1 MQTQIL
7 PSRAALVD
15 RIALQFEYGQNLIC
29 LLGPSGLGKSYLLE
43 TFITDKYLDFNKAF
57 VQLSGKMTDQQFM
70 TELLEQSFSN
80 PLIDHSLSL
89 SENFYQLYKQQP
101 YGDCLWVIDGGRHL
115 SEELIQQLEILAK
128 QSPSTLYILIASQ
141 SVGQFSQAVE
151 IHLEALNL
159 SESKQLMR
167 WFFDNLPVEEDP
179 VFRTFLQEAHGNPAL
194 LLAWQP
200 EQQSADIRVPEKS
213 YKLLYIILL
222 LLTTMLLIIGFLYK
236 ADMTEWWKA
245 HYQQDTVSAVAT
257 ALPAETIVNRQV
269 ESDERVSE
277 QALDKLTKPEQAIT
291 EHAVN
296 TTPVAQPPVETSEK
310 ESHENEIHDNNV
322 AAIVDSLF
330 PAEQQHAAQDS
341 EQQSTEEIATAINTN
356 TKPVVAALEQT
367 TESELTLEGNAWY
380 LTQPDDHYVIQLL
393 AVTKP
398 EISDKFISE
407 NDLLGQVNTYRSLR
421 SGKPWWIVTYGSYAT
436 LNEAKKGVTTL
447 SDNVRKNQPFYKKIS
462 KIKQEIASLNQ

>member
-1 MQTQIL
+1 MQSQIL

-101 YGDCLWVIDGGRHL
+101 CGDCLWVIDGGRHL

-194 LLAWQP
+194 LLAWEP
-200 EQQSADIRVPEKS
+200 EQQTADIRTPEKS
-213 YKLLYIILL
+213 YKLLYLILL
-222 LLTTMLLIIGFLYK
+222 LITTMLLIIGFLYK

-245 HYQQDTVSAVAT
+245 HYQQDTTSSVAT
-257 ALPAETIVNRQV
+257 ALPAE
-269 ESDERVSE
+269 
-277 QALDKLTKPEQAIT
+277 
-291 EHAVN
+291 AVIN
-296 TTPVAQPPVETSEK
+296 SPVASKEPVLEQSQDELQAQQPVDGSDSK
-310 ESHENEIHDNNV
+310 DHDNESHNNNV
-322 AAIVDSLF
+322 AAIVDSLL
-330 PAEQQHAAQDS
+330 PAEPVTQET
-341 EQQSTEEIATAINTN
+341 EQPTTDE
-356 TKPVVAALEQT
+356 VVAASISDAESAIEAEQP
-367 TESELTLEGNAWY
+367 LVGNAWY
-380 LTQPDDHYVIQLL
+380 LSQPDDNFVIQLL
-393 AVTKP
+393 AVTKQ
-398 EISDKFISE
+398 EISDKFINE
-407 NDLLGQVNTYRSLR
+407 NGLQGQVNTYKSLR
-421 SGKPWWIVTYGSYAT
+421 SGKLWWIVTYGSYAT

>member
-1 MQTQIL
+1 MQSQIL

-43 TFITDKYLDFNKAF
+43 TFITDKYHNFNKAF

-89 SENFYQLYKQQP
+89 SENFYQLYKQQAC
-101 YGDCLWVIDGGRHL
+101 GDCLWVIDGGRHL

-194 LLAWQP
+194 LLAWEP
-200 EQQSADIRVPEKS
+200 EQQTADIRTPEKS
-213 YKLLYIILL
+213 YKLLYLILL
-222 LLTTMLLIIGFLYK
+222 LITTMLLIIGFLYK

-245 HYQQDTVSAVAT
+245 HYQQDTTSSVAT
-257 ALPAETIVNRQV
+257 ALPAEAVVNGPV
-269 ESDERVSE
+269 ESKELVIE
-277 QALDKLTKPEQAIT
+277 QAQDEPPAQQ
-291 EHAVN
+291 
-296 TTPVAQPPVETSEK
+296 PVDGSDSK
-310 ESHENEIHDNNV
+310 NHDNEGHNNNV
-322 AAIVDSLF
+322 AAIVDSLL
-330 PAEQQHAAQDS
+330 PVEPVTQETEQPTTD
-341 EQQSTEEIATAINTN
+341 E
-356 TKPVVAALEQT
+356 VVAAIISDAEQA
-367 TESELTLEGNAWY
+367 ESAIEPEQPLAGNAWY
-380 LTQPDDHYVIQLL
+380 LSQPDDNFVIQLL
-393 AVTKP
+393 AVTKQ
-398 EISDKFISE
+398 EISDKFINE
-407 NDLLGQVNTYRSLR
+407 NGLQGQVNTYQSLR
-421 SGKPWWIVTYGSYAT
+421 SGKLWWIVTYGSYAT

>member
-1 MQTQIL
+1 MQSQIL

-80 PLIDHSLSL
+80 PLIDHALSL

-101 YGDCLWVIDGGRHL
+101 CGDCLWVIDGGRHL
-115 SEELIQQLEILAK
+115 SEELIQQLEVLAK

-141 SVGQFSQAVE
+141 SAGQFSQAVE
-151 IHLEALNL
+151 IHLESLNL

-200 EQQSADIRVPEKS
+200 EQQTADIRAPEKS
-213 YKLLYIILL
+213 YKLLYLILL
-222 LLTTMLLIIGFLYK
+222 LITTMVLIIGFLYK

-245 HYQQDTVSAVAT
+245 HYQQDTTNSVAT
-257 ALPAETIVNRQV
+257 ALPAEAVINGRV
-269 ESDERVSE
+269 ESKELVLE
-277 QALDKLTKPEQAIT
+277 QAQDDLQAEQQVAT
-291 EHAVN
+291 NDEDN
-296 TTPVAQPPVETSEK
+296 TTQAAKVPVDNSAIENREN
-310 ESHENEIHDNNV
+310 ESHNNNV
-322 AAIVDSLF
+322 AAIVDSLL
-330 PAEQQHAAQDS
+330 PAERITHETEQPTTDEVIAAV
-341 EQQSTEEIATAINTN
+341 IND
-356 TKPVVAALEQT
+356 AEQT
-367 TESELTLEGNAWY
+367 ESAIEPELPLVGNAWY
-380 LTQPDDHYVIQLL
+380 LSQPDDNFVIQLL
-393 AVTKP
+393 AVTKK
-398 EISDKFISE
+398 EISDKFITE
-407 NDLLGQVNTYRSLR
+407 NGLQGQVKTYQSLR
-421 SGKPWWIVTYGSYAT
+421 NGKPWWIVTYGSYST
-436 LNEAKKGVTTL
+436 LNDAKKGVTTL

>member
-1 MQTQIL
+1 MQSQIL

-101 YGDCLWVIDGGRHL
+101 CGDCLWVIDGGRHL

-200 EQQSADIRVPEKS
+200 EQQTADIRTPEKS
-213 YKLLYIILL
+213 YKLLYLILL
-222 LLTTMLLIIGFLYK
+222 LITTMLLIIGFLYK

-245 HYQQDTVSAVAT
+245 HYQQDTTSSVAT
-257 ALPAETIVNRQV
+257 ALPAEAVINSPEASKEPVL
-269 ESDERVSE
+269 E
-277 QALDKLTKPEQAIT
+277 QAQDEPQAQQPVAT
-291 EHAVN
+291 NDDNN
-296 TTPVAQPPVETSEK
+296 TTLETEMPVDGSDSK
-310 ESHENEIHDNNV
+310 NHNNNV
-322 AAIVDSLF
+322 AAIVDSLL
-330 PAEQQHAAQDS
+330 PAEPVTQET
-341 EQQSTEEIATAINTN
+341 EQPTTDE
-356 TKPVVAALEQT
+356 VVAVISISDAESAIEAEQP
-367 TESELTLEGNAWY
+367 LVGNAWY
-380 LTQPDDHYVIQLL
+380 LSQPDDNFVIQLL
-393 AVTKP
+393 AVTKQ
-398 EISDKFISE
+398 EISDKFINE
-407 NDLLGQVNTYRSLR
+407 NGLQGQVNTYQSLR

-436 LNEAKKGVTTL
+436 LNDAKKGVTTL

>member
-1 MQTQIL
+1 MQSQIL

-101 YGDCLWVIDGGRHL
+101 CGDCLWVIDGGRHL

-200 EQQSADIRVPEKS
+200 EQQTADIRAPEKS
-213 YKLLYIILL
+213 YKLLYLILL
-222 LLTTMLLIIGFLYK
+222 LITTMLLIIGFLYK

-245 HYQQDTVSAVAT
+245 HYQQDTTSSVAT
-257 ALPAETIVNRQV
+257 ALPAEAVINSPVASKEPVLEQ
-269 ESDERVSE
+269 SQDEP
-277 QALDKLTKPEQAIT
+277 QAQQPVATNDDN
-291 EHAVN
+291 N
-296 TTPVAQPPVETSEK
+296 TTLETEMPVDGSDSK
-310 ESHENEIHDNNV
+310 NHNNESHNNNV
-322 AAIVDSLF
+322 AAIVDSLL
-330 PAEQQHAAQDS
+330 PAEPVTQET
-341 EQQSTEEIATAINTN
+341 EQPTTDE
-356 TKPVVAALEQT
+356 VVAAIISDAEQA
-367 TESELTLEGNAWY
+367 ESAIEAEQPLAGNAWY
-380 LTQPDDHYVIQLL
+380 LSQPDDNFVIQLL
-393 AVTKP
+393 AVTKQ
-398 EISDKFISE
+398 EISDKFINE
-407 NDLLGQVNTYRSLR
+407 NGLQEQVNTYQSLR

-436 LNEAKKGVTTL
+436 LNDAKKGVTTL

>member
-1 MQTQIL
+1 MQSQIL

-80 PLIDHSLSL
+80 PLIDHALSL

-101 YGDCLWVIDGGRHL
+101 CGDCLWVIDGGRHL
-115 SEELIQQLEILAK
+115 SEELIQQLEVLAK

-141 SVGQFSQAVE
+141 SAGQFSQAVE
-151 IHLEALNL
+151 IHLESLNL

-200 EQQSADIRVPEKS
+200 EQQTADIRAPEKS
-213 YKLLYIILL
+213 YKLLYLILL
-222 LLTTMLLIIGFLYK
+222 LIATMVLIIGFLYK

-245 HYQQDTVSAVAT
+245 HYQQDTTSTVAT
-257 ALPAETIVNRQV
+257 ALPAEAVINSPV
-269 ESDERVSE
+269 ESKEPAS
-277 QALDKLTKPEQAIT
+277 
-291 EHAVN
+291 EHAQGESQAEQQVTN
-296 TTPVAQPPVETSEK
+296 HDAVDTTQAANGPVDNSAIENREN
-310 ESHENEIHDNNV
+310 ESHNNNV
-322 AAIVDSLF
+322 AAIVDSLL
-330 PAEQQHAAQDS
+330 PAERITQETEQPTTDEVIAAV
-341 EQQSTEEIATAINTN
+341 IND
-356 TKPVVAALEQT
+356 AEQT
-367 TESELTLEGNAWY
+367 ESAIEPELPLVGNAWY
-380 LTQPDDHYVIQLL
+380 LSQPDDNFVIQLL
-393 AVTKP
+393 AVTKK
-398 EISDKFISE
+398 EISDKFITE
-407 NDLLGQVNTYRSLR
+407 NGLQGQVNTYQSLR
-421 SGKPWWIVTYGSYAT
+421 SGKPWWIVTYGSYTT
-436 LNEAKKGVTTL
+436 LNDAKKGVTTL

>member
-1 MQTQIL
+1 MQSQIL

-80 PLIDHSLSL
+80 PLIDHALSL

-101 YGDCLWVIDGGRHL
+101 CGDCLWVIDGGRHL
-115 SEELIQQLEILAK
+115 SEELIQQLEVLAK

-141 SVGQFSQAVE
+141 SAGQFSQAVE
-151 IHLEALNL
+151 IHLESLNL

-194 LLAWQP
+194 LLAWEP
-200 EQQSADIRVPEKS
+200 EQQTADIRTPEKS
-213 YKLLYIILL
+213 YKLLYLILL
-222 LLTTMLLIIGFLYK
+222 LITTMVLIIGFLYK

-245 HYQQDTVSAVAT
+245 HYQQDTANSVAT
-257 ALPAETIVNRQV
+257 ALPAEAVINARV
-269 ESDERVSE
+269 ESKELVLE
-277 QALDKLTKPEQAIT
+277 QAQDDLQAEQQVAT
-291 EHAVN
+291 NDEDN
-296 TTPVAQPPVETSEK
+296 TTQAAKVPVDNSAIENREN
-310 ESHENEIHDNNV
+310 ESHNNNV
-322 AAIVDSLF
+322 AAIVDSLL
-330 PAEQQHAAQDS
+330 PAERITQETEQPTTDEVIAAV
-341 EQQSTEEIATAINTN
+341 IND
-356 TKPVVAALEQT
+356 AEQT
-367 TESELTLEGNAWY
+367 EFAIEPELPLVGNAWY
-380 LTQPDDHYVIQLL
+380 LSQPDDNFVIQLL
-393 AVTKP
+393 AVTKK
-398 EISDKFISE
+398 EISDKFITE
-407 NDLLGQVNTYRSLR
+407 NGLQGQVNTYQSLR
-421 SGKPWWIVTYGSYAT
+421 SGKSWWIVTYGSYTT
-436 LNEAKKGVTTL
+436 LNDAKKGVTTL

>member
-1 MQTQIL
+1 MQSQIL

-80 PLIDHSLSL
+80 PLIDHALSL

-101 YGDCLWVIDGGRHL
+101 CGDCLWVIDGGRHL

-151 IHLEALNL
+151 IHLESLNL

-200 EQQSADIRVPEKS
+200 EQQSADIRAPEKS
-213 YKLLYIILL
+213 YKLLYLILL
-222 LLTTMLLIIGFLYK
+222 LITTMLLIIGFLYK

-245 HYQQDTVSAVAT
+245 HYQQDTTNSVVT
-257 ALPAETIVNRQV
+257 ALPAEAVINGRV
-269 ESDERVSE
+269 ESKEPALE
-277 QALDKLTKPEQAIT
+277 QAQDELQAEQQVVTNDAD
-291 EHAVN
+291 N
-296 TTPVAQPPVETSEK
+296 TTLAAKVPVDNSVIENREN
-310 ESHENEIHDNNV
+310 ESHNNNV
-322 AAIVDSLF
+322 AAIVDSLL
-330 PAEQQHAAQDS
+330 PAERITQET
-341 EQQSTEEIATAINTN
+341 EQPTTDE
-356 TKPVVAALEQT
+356 VVAAIVSNAEQA
-367 TESELTLEGNAWY
+367 EPAIEPELPLKENAWY
-380 LTQPDDHYVIQLL
+380 LSQPDDNFVIQLL
-393 AVTKP
+393 AVTKQ
-398 EISDKFISE
+398 EISDKFITE
-407 NDLLGQVNTYRSLR
+407 NGLQGQVNTYQTIR
-421 SGKPWWIVTYGSYAT
+421 SGKQWWIVTYGSYTT
-436 LNEAKKGVTTL
+436 LNDAKKGVTTL

>member
-1 MQTQIL
+1 MQSQIL

-43 TFITDKYLDFNKAF
+43 TFITDKYHNFNKAF

-80 PLIDHSLSL
+80 PLIDHALSL

-101 YGDCLWVIDGGRHL
+101 CGDCLWVIDGGRHL

-151 IHLEALNL
+151 IHLEALNI

-167 WFFDNLPVEEDP
+167 WFFDSLPVEEDP

-200 EQQSADIRVPEKS
+200 EQQTADIRAPEKS
-213 YKLLYIILL
+213 YKLLYLILL
-222 LLTTMLLIIGFLYK
+222 LITTMLLIIGFLYK

-245 HYQQDTVSAVAT
+245 HYQQDTTSTVAT
-257 ALPAETIVNRQV
+257 ALPAEAVINGPV
-269 ESDERVSE
+269 ESKEPAS
-277 QALDKLTKPEQAIT
+277 
-291 EHAVN
+291 EHAQGESQAEQQVTN
-296 TTPVAQPPVETSEK
+296 HDAVDTTQAANGPVDNSEIENREK
-310 ESHENEIHDNNV
+310 ESHNNNV
-322 AAIVDSLF
+322 AAIVDSLL
-330 PAEQQHAAQDS
+330 PAEQVAEET
-341 EQQSTEEIATAINTN
+341 EQPTPDEVATAILSNAE
-356 TKPVVAALEQT
+356 PIAGEV
-367 TESELTLEGNAWY
+367 TESEPQQSLVGNAWY
-380 LTQPDDHYVIQLL
+380 LTQPDDNFVIQLL
-393 AVTKP
+393 AVTKQ
-398 EISDKFISE
+398 EISDKFINE
-407 NDLLGQVNTYRSLR
+407 NGLQGQVKTYQSLR
-421 SGKPWWIVTYGSYAT
+421 NGKPWWIVTYGSYST
-436 LNEAKKGVTTL
+436 LNDAKKGVTTL

>member
-1 MQTQIL
+1 MQSQIL

-80 PLIDHSLSL
+80 PLIDHALSL

-101 YGDCLWVIDGGRHL
+101 CGDCLWVIDGGRHL

-151 IHLEALNL
+151 IHLESLNL

-200 EQQSADIRVPEKS
+200 EQQSADIRAPEKS
-213 YKLLYIILL
+213 YKLLYLILL
-222 LLTTMLLIIGFLYK
+222 LITTMLLIIGFLYK

-245 HYQQDTVSAVAT
+245 HYQQDTTNSVVT
-257 ALPAETIVNRQV
+257 ALPAEAVINGRV
-269 ESDERVSE
+269 ESKEPALE
-277 QALDKLTKPEQAIT
+277 QAQDELQAEQQVVTNDAD
-291 EHAVN
+291 N
-296 TTPVAQPPVETSEK
+296 TTQAAKVPVDNSVIENREN
-310 ESHENEIHDNNV
+310 ESHNNNV
-322 AAIVDSLF
+322 AAIVDSLL
-330 PAEQQHAAQDS
+330 PAERITQET
-341 EQQSTEEIATAINTN
+341 EQPTTDE
-356 TKPVVAALEQT
+356 VVAAIVSNAEQA
-367 TESELTLEGNAWY
+367 EPAIEPELPLKENAWY
-380 LTQPDDHYVIQLL
+380 LSQPDDNFVIQLL
-393 AVTKP
+393 AVTKQ
-398 EISDKFISE
+398 EISDKFITE
-407 NDLLGQVNTYRSLR
+407 NGLQGQVNTYQTIR
-421 SGKPWWIVTYGSYAT
+421 SGKQWWIVTYGSYTT
-436 LNEAKKGVTTL
+436 LNDAKKGVTTL

>member
-1 MQTQIL
+1 MQSQIL

-101 YGDCLWVIDGGRHL
+101 CGDCLWVIDGGRHL

-200 EQQSADIRVPEKS
+200 EQQTADIRTPEKS
-213 YKLLYIILL
+213 YKLLYLILL
-222 LLTTMLLIIGFLYK
+222 LITTMLLIIGFLYK

-245 HYQQDTVSAVAT
+245 HYQQDTTSSVAT
-257 ALPAETIVNRQV
+257 ALPAEAVINSPEASKEPVL
-269 ESDERVSE
+269 E
-277 QALDKLTKPEQAIT
+277 QAQDESQAQQPVAT
-291 EHAVN
+291 NDDNN
-296 TTPVAQPPVETSEK
+296 TTLETELPVDGSDSK
-310 ESHENEIHDNNV
+310 NHNNESHNNNV
-322 AAIVDSLF
+322 AAIVDSLL
-330 PAEQQHAAQDS
+330 PAEPIAQET
-341 EQQSTEEIATAINTN
+341 EQPMADE
-356 TKPVVAALEQT
+356 VVAASISDAESAIEPEQP
-367 TESELTLEGNAWY
+367 LVGNAWY
-380 LTQPDDHYVIQLL
+380 LSQPDDNFVIQLL
-393 AVTKP
+393 AVTKQ
-398 EISDKFISE
+398 EISDKFINE
-407 NDLLGQVNTYRSLR
+407 NGLQGQVNTYQSLR
-421 SGKPWWIVTYGSYAT
+421 SGKLWWIVTYGSYAT

>member
-1 MQTQIL
+1 MQSQIL

-101 YGDCLWVIDGGRHL
+101 CGDCLWVIDGGRHL

-200 EQQSADIRVPEKS
+200 EQQTADIRTPEKS
-213 YKLLYIILL
+213 YKLLYLILL
-222 LLTTMLLIIGFLYK
+222 LITTMLLIIGFLYK

-245 HYQQDTVSAVAT
+245 HYQQDTTSSVAT
-257 ALPAETIVNRQV
+257 ALPAEALINSPEASKEPVL
-269 ESDERVSE
+269 E
-277 QALDKLTKPEQAIT
+277 QAQDESQAQQPVAT
-291 EHAVN
+291 NDDNN
-296 TTPVAQPPVETSEK
+296 TTLETELPVDGSDSK
-310 ESHENEIHDNNV
+310 NHNNESHNNNV
-322 AAIVDSLF
+322 AAIVDSLL
-330 PAEQQHAAQDS
+330 PAEPIAQET
-341 EQQSTEEIATAINTN
+341 EQPMADE
-356 TKPVVAALEQT
+356 VVAASISDAESAIEPEQP
-367 TESELTLEGNAWY
+367 LVGNAWY
-380 LTQPDDHYVIQLL
+380 LSQPDDNFVIQLL
-393 AVTKP
+393 AVTKQ
-398 EISDKFISE
+398 EISDKFINE
-407 NDLLGQVNTYRSLR
+407 NGLQGQVNTYQSLR
-421 SGKPWWIVTYGSYAT
+421 SGKLWWIVTYGSYAT

>member
-1 MQTQIL
+1 MQSQIL

-101 YGDCLWVIDGGRHL
+101 CGDCLWVIDGGRHL

-128 QSPSTLYILIASQ
+128 QGPSTLYILIASQ

-194 LLAWQP
+194 LLAWEP
-200 EQQSADIRVPEKS
+200 EQQTADIRTPEKS
-213 YKLLYIILL
+213 YKLLYLILL
-222 LLTTMLLIIGFLYK
+222 LITTMLLIIGFLYK

-245 HYQQDTVSAVAT
+245 HYQQDTTSSVAT
-257 ALPAETIVNRQV
+257 ALPAEAVINSPVASKEPVLEQ
-269 ESDERVSE
+269 SQDEL
-277 QALDKLTKPEQAIT
+277 QAQQPVAIND
-291 EHAVN
+291 N
-296 TTPVAQPPVETSEK
+296 TTQAAEMPVDGSDSK
-310 ESHENEIHDNNV
+310 DHDNESHYNNV
-322 AAIVDSLF
+322 AAIVDSLL
-330 PAEQQHAAQDS
+330 PAEPIAQET
-341 EQQSTEEIATAINTN
+341 EQPMADE
-356 TKPVVAALEQT
+356 VVAAIISDAESAIEAEQP
-367 TESELTLEGNAWY
+367 LVGNAWY
-380 LTQPDDHYVIQLL
+380 LSQPDDNFVIQLL
-393 AVTKP
+393 AVTKQ
-398 EISDKFISE
+398 EISDKFINE
-407 NDLLGQVNTYRSLR
+407 NGLQGQVNTYQSLR
-421 SGKPWWIVTYGSYAT
+421 SGKLWWIVTYGSYAT

>member
-1 MQTQIL
+1 MQSQIL

-101 YGDCLWVIDGGRHL
+101 CGDCLWVIDGGRHL

-128 QSPSTLYILIASQ
+128 QGPSTLYILIASQ

-200 EQQSADIRVPEKS
+200 ELQTADIRAPEKS
-213 YKLLYIILL
+213 YKLLYVILL
-222 LLTTMLLIIGFLYK
+222 LITTMLLIIGFLYK

-245 HYQQDTVSAVAT
+245 HYQQDTTSSVAT
-257 ALPAETIVNRQV
+257 ALPAEAVVNGPELV
-269 ESDERVSE
+269 TE
-277 QALDKLTKPEQAIT
+277 QAQDGPQAEQQVDTNDDDNTTHAANLPAGSSDNKKPE
-291 EHAVN
+291 N
-296 TTPVAQPPVETSEK
+296 
-310 ESHENEIHDNNV
+310 ENHNNNV
-322 AAIVDSLF
+322 AAIVDSLL
-330 PAEQQHAAQDS
+330 PAEPVTQET
-341 EQQSTEEIATAINTN
+341 EQPTTDE
-356 TKPVVAALEQT
+356 VVAAIISDAEQA
-367 TESELTLEGNAWY
+367 ESAIEAEQPLVGNAWY
-380 LTQPDDHYVIQLL
+380 LSQPDDNFVIQLL
-393 AVTKP
+393 AVTKQ
-398 EISDKFISE
+398 EISDKFINE
-407 NDLLGQVNTYRSLR
+407 NGLQGQVNTYQSLR

>member
-1 MQTQIL
+1 MQSQIL

-101 YGDCLWVIDGGRHL
+101 CGDCLWVIDGGRHL

-128 QSPSTLYILIASQ
+128 QGPSTLYILIASQ

-194 LLAWQP
+194 LLAWEP
-200 EQQSADIRVPEKS
+200 EQQTADIRTPEKS
-213 YKLLYIILL
+213 YKLLYLILL
-222 LLTTMLLIIGFLYK
+222 LITTMLLIIGFLYK

-245 HYQQDTVSAVAT
+245 HYQQDTTSSVAT
-257 ALPAETIVNRQV
+257 ALPAEAVINSAEASKEPVL
-269 ESDERVSE
+269 E
-277 QALDKLTKPEQAIT
+277 QAQDESQAQQ
-291 EHAVN
+291 
-296 TTPVAQPPVETSEK
+296 PVATNDDNNTSLETEMPVDGSDSK
-310 ESHENEIHDNNV
+310 NHNNESHNNNV
-322 AAIVDSLF
+322 AAIVDSLL
-330 PAEQQHAAQDS
+330 PAEPVTQET
-341 EQQSTEEIATAINTN
+341 EQPTTDE
-356 TKPVVAALEQT
+356 VVAASISDAESAIEAEQ
-367 TESELTLEGNAWY
+367 SLVGNAWY
-380 LTQPDDHYVIQLL
+380 LSQPDDNFVIQLL
-393 AVTKP
+393 AVTKQ
-398 EISDKFISE
+398 EISDKFIDE
-407 NDLLGQVNTYRSLR
+407 NGLQGQVNTYQSLR

-436 LNEAKKGVTTL
+436 LNDAKKGVTTL

>member
-1 MQTQIL
+1 MQSQIL

-101 YGDCLWVIDGGRHL
+101 CGDCLWVIDGGRHL

-200 EQQSADIRVPEKS
+200 EQQTADIRTPEKS
-213 YKLLYIILL
+213 YKLLYLILL
-222 LLTTMLLIIGFLYK
+222 LITTMLLIIGFLYK

-245 HYQQDTVSAVAT
+245 HYQQDTTSSVAT
-257 ALPAETIVNRQV
+257 ALPAEALINSPEASKEPVL
-269 ESDERVSE
+269 E
-277 QALDKLTKPEQAIT
+277 QAQDESQAQQPVAT
-291 EHAVN
+291 NDDNN
-296 TTPVAQPPVETSEK
+296 TTLETELPVDGSDSK
-310 ESHENEIHDNNV
+310 NHNNESHNNNV
-322 AAIVDSLF
+322 AAIVDSLL
-330 PAEQQHAAQDS
+330 PAEPIAQET
-341 EQQSTEEIATAINTN
+341 EQPMADE
-356 TKPVVAALEQT
+356 VVAASISDAESAIEPEQP
-367 TESELTLEGNAWY
+367 LVGNAWY
-380 LTQPDDHYVIQLL
+380 LSQPDDNFVIQLL
-393 AVTKP
+393 AVTKQ
-398 EISDKFISE
+398 EISDKFINE
-407 NDLLGQVNTYRSLR
+407 NGLQGQVNTYQSLR
-421 SGKPWWIVTYGSYAT
+421 SGKLWWIVTYGSYAT
-436 LNEAKKGVTTL
+436 LNEAKKGVT
-447 SDNVRKNQPFYKKIS
+447 
-462 KIKQEIASLNQ
+462 